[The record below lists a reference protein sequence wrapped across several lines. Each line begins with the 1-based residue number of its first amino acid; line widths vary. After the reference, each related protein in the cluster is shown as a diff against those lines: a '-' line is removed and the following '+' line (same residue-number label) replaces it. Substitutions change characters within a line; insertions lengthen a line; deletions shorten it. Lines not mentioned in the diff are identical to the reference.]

1 MKHAGWN
8 EVVDG
13 MIAGGAL
20 GRDTTRLRPARHPIA
35 DHGPHAQLLARLR
48 QAATT
53 DVDLDDRTAVLLALS
68 GPCQLLE
75 VVAPERRDRSGA
87 KRRISKAADRVP
99 AAGVVRYVIDSVNAA
114 VIVTMVAATT
124 ASS

>member
-35 DHGPHAQLLARLR
+35 DHGRHAQLLARLR